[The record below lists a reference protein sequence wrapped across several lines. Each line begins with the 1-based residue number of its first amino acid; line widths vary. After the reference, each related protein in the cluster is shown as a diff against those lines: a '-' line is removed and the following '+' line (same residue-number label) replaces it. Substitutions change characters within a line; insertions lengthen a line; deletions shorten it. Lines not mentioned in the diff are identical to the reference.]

1 MTLIDS
7 SHPAYAVAC
16 TACGQREYAPC
27 FDLRYTGTKHRRT
40 PHAERAAAAR
50 RLWPAAQVTA
60 VKAYALAHYEEGGW
74 DVIVECWDDQQ
85 IADAIL
91 NAIGPIRT
99 VEQAIAHFR
108 DGVVAIYADQQ
119 ADARNSAF

>member
-1 MTLIDS
+1 MTLIDT

-16 TACGQREYAPC
+16 TVCDQRKHAPC

-40 PHAERAAAAR
+40 PHAERATAA
-50 RLWPAAQVTA
+50 LVEA
-60 VKAYALAHYEEGGW
+60 VKAHALVHYAEGGW

-85 IADAIL
+85 IADAIT

-99 VEQAIAHFR
+99 AEQAIAHFR
-108 DGVVAIYADQQ
+108 DGVVAVWADQQ